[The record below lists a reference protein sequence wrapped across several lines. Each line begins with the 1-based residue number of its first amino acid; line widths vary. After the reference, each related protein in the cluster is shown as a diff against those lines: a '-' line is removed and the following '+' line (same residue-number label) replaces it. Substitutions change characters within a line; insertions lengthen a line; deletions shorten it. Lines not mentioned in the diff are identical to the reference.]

1 MASWLISWVGETDH
15 QCAEG
20 KRQGELGPIATA
32 LKGDKRYDR
41 VYLLTNYNFDRS
53 KAFCAWLEKEGLGPA
68 FIGYV
73 ASTWKIFVS
82 D

>member
-1 MASWLISWVGETDH
+1 MGKTESWLISWVGETDH

-32 LKGDKRYDR
+32 LKGDKKYSR

-53 KAFCAWLEKEGLGPA
+53 KAFCAWLEKET
-68 FIGYV
+68 GYPPRAV
-73 ASTWKIFVS
+73 DLYSVC
-82 D
+82 